1 MITAA
6 YAGLLGLVFL
16 VLTVRVVLRRGAVKT
31 ALGDGGDMLLK
42 RRIRAHGNFIEFVPL
57 VLILMILLE
66 MQSVSLW
73 IVHLVGVC
81 LVVGRVI
88 HSANISRENESLG
101 GRVVGMA
108 LTMIALGIASVFALL
123 RAFAVM

>member
-6 YAGLLGLVFL
+6 YAGLLGLIFL

-31 ALGDGGDMLLK
+31 TIGTGGDILLE

-66 MQSVSLW
+66 MQASSIW

-88 HSANISRENESLG
+88 HCVNISRENESLG
-101 GRVVGMA
+101 GRIVGMV
-108 LTMIALGIASVFALL
+108 LTMTALGVASITALL